1 MNTSSQKPE
10 KPSKEI
16 IFQIYL
22 PLGLFV
28 LVFLFLCVLVAVGS
42 STGTSLVHH
51 WANISVLFISIP
63 VIILSFIFIIILAE
77 LIYGQAKLIRWLPLQ
92 IKKIY
97 LFVLKVSLWIW
108 NFTQKIT
115 LPPIKLKSGIY
126 GIKHGLRLRQDI
138 KD

>member
-10 KPSKEI
+10 ESSKEI

-42 STGTSLVHH
+42 SIETSQVHH

-63 VIILSFIFIIILAE
+63 VIILSFIFIIILAA

-108 NFTQKIT
+108 NFSQKIT

-126 GIKHGLRLRQDI
+126 GIKHGLRLKQDI

>member
-10 KPSKEI
+10 KSGKEI

-42 STGTSLVHH
+42 SAGTSQVHH

-63 VIILSFIFIIILAE
+63 VIILSFIFIIILAA

-108 NFTQKIT
+108 NFSQKIT

-126 GIKHGLRLRQDI
+126 GIKHGLRLKQDI